1 MMFKKERLSNDEVIN
16 LITLYQ
22 NTRDVRYRNTIIEYN
37 MKLVYSI
44 SKRYKGMGIPLEDLV
59 HDGIIGMITAIE
71 KFDTSYEVQ
80 FSTYAVQW
88 IRQSMLRSIA
98 DKGKL
103 VRLPVHVQEESFRLR
118 KTRAKLMLELGREPS
133 IEELVLETDEPRE
146 KIERLWVAITD
157 PLYLDNT
164 IGDDEQ
170 STMYDIIRDTSVES
184 PDEVVLTSLGNKE
197 IIDGFLSLIKD
208 DRDRAIITMR
218 YGLDGNPPM
227 TLDEVGSEFLLTRER
242 IRQIETRVLDKIRL
256 NNKFKDIAELYGV
269 DKDTITDVI
278 ATAKSRNR
286 KRKAV
291 A

>member
-1 MMFKKERLSNDEVIN
+1 MFKKERITNEEVIN

-22 NTRDVRYRNTIIEYN
+22 NTREVHYRNRIIEYN

-44 SKRYKGMGIPLEDLV
+44 AKRYKGMGIPLEDLV
-59 HDGIIGMITAIE
+59 QDGVIGMITAIE
-71 KFDTSYEVQ
+71 KFNTSYEVQ

-118 KTRAKLMLELGREPS
+118 KTRAKLMIELGREPS
-133 IEELVLETDEPRE
+133 IDELVLETGESRE
-146 KIERLWVAITD
+146 KIERLWAAIVD
-157 PLYLDNT
+157 PLYLDNS
-164 IGDDEQ
+164 IGDDEN
-170 STMYDIIRDTSVES
+170 STMYDIVRDTSVES

-197 IIDGFLSLIKD
+197 VIDGFLSLIKN
-208 DRDRAIITMR
+208 DRDKEIIIMR

-227 TLDEVGSEFLLTRER
+227 TLDEVGSKFLLTRER

-256 NNKFKDIAELYGV
+256 NNNFKDIAEVYGV
-269 DKDTITDVI
+269 DKDTITSVI
-278 ATAKSRNR
+278 ANAMSRNR
-286 KRKAV
+286 KRKA